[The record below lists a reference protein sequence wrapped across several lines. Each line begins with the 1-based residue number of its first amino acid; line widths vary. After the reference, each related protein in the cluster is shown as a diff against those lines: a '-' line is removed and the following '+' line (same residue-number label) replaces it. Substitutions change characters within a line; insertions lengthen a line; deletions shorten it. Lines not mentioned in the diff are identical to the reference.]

1 MWLESL
7 VKALDEFCDGLLVG
21 QRIEQNELRTCSSHI
36 SLALPSLALAFP
48 PFSFRSFSS
57 PACAFLACLS
67 PCLSLL
73 SLASPFP
80 SLPLRS
86 VPDLPFPLLAFPGV
100 PYCPFPPCL
109 VFLSPKG
116 HQVLASATPEK
127 HRVITCW
134 PVQHQRS
141 TGSASV
147 GQCNTRAAKWQQV
160 WASVT
165 PQHKGITKC

>member
-1 MWLESL
+1 M
-7 VKALDEFCDGLLVG
+7 KALDEFCDGLLVG
-21 QRIEQNELRTCSSHI
+21 QRIEQHELRTCSSHI

-57 PACAFLACLS
+57 PACSFLACLS
-67 PCLSLL
+67 PCLSLP
-73 SLASPFP
+73 SLAPPFP

-86 VPDLPFPLLAFPGV
+86 VPHLPFPLLAFPGV

-116 HQVLASATPEK
+116 HQVLASAKPEK
-127 HRVITCW
+127 HRVITCR

-141 TGSASV
+141 TGSARV
-147 GQCNTRAAKWQQV
+147 GQCNTREAQGHQV
-160 WASVT
+160 LASAT
-165 PQHKGITKC
+165 PEKHRVSKCWPV

>member
-1 MWLESL
+1 MRPSRNNRWRPFFFVESAQTRFQIRVARRSDLWFESL

-57 PACAFLACLS
+57 PACSFLACLS

-86 VPDLPFPLLAFPGV
+86 VPGLPFPLLAFSGV

-116 HQVLASATPEK
+116 H
-127 HRVITCW
+127 
-134 PVQHQRS
+134 
-141 TGSASV
+141 
-147 GQCNTRAAKWQQV
+147 
-160 WASVT
+160 
-165 PQHKGITKC
+165 

>member
-1 MWLESL
+1 VGCKPWTNFVMGCWWVNAYKHMNCACVPSI
-7 VKALDEFCDGLLVG
+7 FPLLY
-21 QRIEQNELRTCSSHI
+21 LP
-36 SLALPSLALAFP
+36 LPWPSLPLAFVPFP
-48 PFSFRSFSS
+48 PL
-57 PACAFLACLS
+57 PALS
-67 PCLSLL
+67 
-73 SLASPFP
+73 SLASPLASPFSPLPLP

-86 VPDLPFPLLAFPGV
+86 VPDLPFPLLALPGV

-109 VFLSPKG
+109 VFISPKG

-147 GQCNTRAAKWQQV
+147 GQCNTREAQGHQV
-160 WASVT
+160 LASAT
-165 PQHKGITKC
+165 PEKHRASKCWPV